1 MRTAAARAVGFLAA
15 ALLPVIAAAQSAL
28 PAALPPLPPPYL
40 ATIKFIDDGMR
51 YIDPLSG
58 FFVSPAGEL
67 CFRQLP
73 ETVPSVYAMYYKS
86 WCMWPQAVG
95 TVTSQWNDNTRVDE
109 VRLSCRHAAPQCAHR
124 LEPSG
129 FLDESAWVA
138 NNVTI
143 QTAASRDERN
153 ALTGLIARM
162 TGYFIPGDL
171 PMPLTSADPAGRQV
185 RGPNRFE

>member
-1 MRTAAARAVGFLAA
+1 MRTVLAWAAGFLAA
-15 ALLPVIAAAQSAL
+15 ALLPVIAAAQSAP
-28 PAALPPLPPPYL
+28 PAALSSPYL

-51 YIDPLSG
+51 YIDPSSG

-95 TVTSQWNDNTRVDE
+95 AVTSQWNDNTRVDE
-109 VRLSCRHAAPQCAHR
+109 VRLSCRRAAPQCAHR

-138 NNVTI
+138 NSVTI
-143 QTAASRDERN
+143 QTTASGEERD
-153 ALTGLIARM
+153 ALVGLVARM
-162 TGYFIPGDL
+162 TGYFVHDDVSAPL
-171 PMPLTSADPAGRQV
+171 PLRSSHP
-185 RGPNRFE
+185 RG